1 MRLAISMDATRIVSC
16 VFSSSSSSSSSS
28 SVVVVVGF
36 AYDFPYHLAR

>member
-28 SVVVVVGF
+28 VVVVVGF

>member
-16 VFSSSSSSSSSS
+16 VFSSSSSSSSSV
-28 SVVVVVGF
+28 VVVVVGF

>member
-16 VFSSSSSSSSSS
+16 VFSSSSSSSSV
-28 SVVVVVGF
+28 VVVVVGF

>member
-16 VFSSSSSSSSSS
+16 VFSSSSSSSV
-28 SVVVVVGF
+28 VVVVVGF